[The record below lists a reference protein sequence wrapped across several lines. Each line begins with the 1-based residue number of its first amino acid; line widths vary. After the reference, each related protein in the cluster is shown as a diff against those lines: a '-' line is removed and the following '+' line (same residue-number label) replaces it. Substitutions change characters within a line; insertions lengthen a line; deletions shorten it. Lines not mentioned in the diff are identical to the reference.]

1 MSKFRGTRSR
11 EETFEGEVCL
21 ILIFF
26 SILRLLESTT
36 SQSRYILFIH
46 FMPSSRALFFEPGS
60 SCKYSLRHKVQAW
73 KISFRCFNLVSKSLF
88 SLHFVSRFENL
99 NLNRCIESLACCQFC
114 KYYRSCKNFDR
125 FFFNY
130 WICISMRE
138 NLRMI
143 SNGTSLKFWE
153 FIIATA
159 LSFSLSLFPVRL

>member
-130 WICISMRE
+130 WISMRE

-143 SNGTSLKFWE
+143 SWNEFKILRIYNSYCSL
-153 FIIATA
+153 
-159 LSFSLSLFPVRL
+159 SLSLFPVRL